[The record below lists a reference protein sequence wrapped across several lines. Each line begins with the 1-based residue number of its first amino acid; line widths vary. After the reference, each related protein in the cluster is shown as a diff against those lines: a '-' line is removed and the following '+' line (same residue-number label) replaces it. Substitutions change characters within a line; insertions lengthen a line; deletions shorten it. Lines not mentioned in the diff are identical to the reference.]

1 MCNRIHNQSQILTI
15 MSQTAIELRQET
27 DFGEGEGLDL
37 DPTGTHQVSALPPVD
52 GGKDAWL
59 FLAAAFMVD
68 ALTWGESESDIDVRS
83 LMSC

>member
-1 MCNRIHNQSQILTI
+1 

-27 DFGEGEGLDL
+27 DLGGGQISSEVEGLDL
-37 DPTGTHQVSALPPVD
+37 DPTCTHQVSALPPVD

-68 ALTWGESESDIDVRS
+68 AMTWGEPESDIKS